1 MKIFLGISSFQILA
15 MFRRGLF
22 YSYLTIYLRHFLG
35 LSVTTTTLF
44 ATFPMI
50 VNVLS
55 QRYLWGVLSD
65 KYQKRRSLIIW
76 GEILAGLGTI
86 LLWYCH
92 RIPAGKTEAGWV
104 VILGL
109 SIIEIF
115 WSMSNIG
122 WSALI
127 SDIYAKGNRSAVMGK
142 LESLGGVGRVMGVLA
157 GGLLYDRMGTA
168 FAGWGFYNGILFWI
182 SGIIMFVS
190 IFPMFLVPEGGIDK
204 TPQKNTPIKGQ
215 IKDQDNFVPPVF
227 FVFIAAM
234 TLIHFGRNSVAV
246 TMPQYLSLPTGLNLS
261 AITLSHVVNIR
272 SLGIIITGL
281 FVGILCKKFGE
292 RHLLA
297 LSSFAATL
305 SLFILGISTS
315 LYWICLSSF
324 LMGFSDVIII
334 AASYELAAAYIPA
347 PKRGRLFAIFNA
359 TFFLSW
365 GMAGTLIA
373 GPITDGLIYLG
384 KLETYAYMASFNA
397 SALITLS
404 GVVVLF
410 ALFHIEKK
418 PRKKKSGENG

>member
-1 MKIFLGISSFQILA
+1 MLA

-86 LLWYCH
+86 FLWYCH
-92 RIPAGKTEAGWV
+92 RIPSGKTEAGWV
-104 VILGL
+104 VIIGL

-127 SDIYAKGNRSAVMGK
+127 SDIYAQGNRSAVMGK

-168 FAGWGFYNGILFWI
+168 FPGWGFYQGILFWI

-190 IFPMFLVPEGGIDK
+190 VFPMFLVPEGGIGK
-204 TPQKNTPIKGQ
+204 TPKKENPINT
-215 IKDQDNFVPPVF
+215 QDNFVFPVF

-297 LSSFAATL
+297 LSSFAAAL
-305 SLFILGISTS
+305 SLFILGFSTS
-315 LYWICLSSF
+315 LYWVCLSSF

-334 AASYELAAAYIPA
+334 AASYELAAAYIP
-347 PKRGRLFAIFNA
+347 PQRRGTLFAVFNA

-365 GMAGTLIA
+365 GMAGTLIS
-373 GPITDGLIYLG
+373 GPITDGLILLG
-384 KLETYAYMASFNA
+384 KPEIYAYMASFNA

-404 GVVVLF
+404 GVVALF
-410 ALFHIEKK
+410 ALFYIEKQPNK
-418 PRKKKSGENG
+418 MG

>member
-1 MKIFLGISSFQILA
+1 MKIFFGISSFQMLA

-35 LSVTTTTLF
+35 LSVTFTTLF
-44 ATFPMI
+44 ATCPMI
-50 VNVLS
+50 VNVLA

-65 KYQKRRSLIIW
+65 KHQKRRSLIIW
-76 GEILAGLGTI
+76 GELLAGMGTI

-92 RIPAGKTEAGWV
+92 RIPSGKTEAGWI
-104 VILGL
+104 VIIGL

-127 SDIYAKGNRSAVMGK
+127 SDIYEQGNRSSIMGK
-142 LESLGGVGRVMGVLA
+142 LESLGGVGRVVGVLA

-168 FAGWGFYNGILFWI
+168 FAGWGFYQGILFWI

-190 IFPMFLVPEGGIDK
+190 IFPMFLVPEGGIGK
-204 TPQKNTPIKGQ
+204 PPEKSIQGMNP
-215 IKDQDNFVPPVF
+215 NPVVPFVF
-227 FVFIAAM
+227 FIFIAAM

-246 TMPQYLSLPTGLNLS
+246 TMPQYLSLPAGLNLS

-281 FVGILCKKFGE
+281 FVGILCKRFGE
-292 RHLLA
+292 RSLLA
-297 LSSFAATL
+297 LSSSAAAL
-305 SLFILGISTS
+305 ALFILGISTS
-315 LYWICLSSF
+315 LYWVCISSF

-347 PKRGRLFAIFNA
+347 PKRGKLFALFNA

-373 GPITDGLIYLG
+373 GPVIDGLISFG
-384 KLETYAYMASFNA
+384 TLETRAYMASFNV
-397 SALITLS
+397 SALITLT
-404 GVVVLF
+404 GVAVLL
-410 ALFHIEKK
+410 ALFYIETKD
-418 PRKKKSGENG
+418 RV

>member
-1 MKIFLGISSFQILA
+1 MKIFLGISSFQMLA

-50 VNVLS
+50 VNVVS

-65 KYQKRRSLIIW
+65 KYQKRRSLIVW

-92 RIPAGKTEAGWV
+92 RIPSGKTEAGWV
-104 VILGL
+104 VIIGL

-127 SDIYAKGNRSAVMGK
+127 SDIYEQGNRSAVMGK
-142 LESLGGVGRVMGVLA
+142 LESLGGVGRVVGVLA

-168 FAGWGFYNGILFWI
+168 FAGWGFYHGVLFWI

-190 IFPMFLVPEGGIDK
+190 IFPMFLVPEGGIGKMPPKK
-204 TPQKNTPIKGQ
+204 TRIA
-215 IKDQDNFVPPVF
+215 DQDNFVPPAF

-272 SLGIIITGL
+272 SLGIIVTGL
-281 FVGILCKKFGE
+281 FVGILCKKYGE
-292 RHLLA
+292 RYLLA
-297 LSSFAATL
+297 LSSFAAAL

-315 LYWICLSSF
+315 LYWVCLSSF
-324 LMGFSDVIII
+324 LMGVSDVIII
-334 AASYELAAAYIPA
+334 AASYELAADYIPA
-347 PKRGRLFAIFNA
+347 AKRGKLFAVFNA

-365 GMAGTLIA
+365 GMAGTLIS
-373 GPITDGLIYLG
+373 GPITDGLIRLG
-384 KLETYAYMASFNA
+384 KLETYAYMTSFNA
-397 SALITLS
+397 SALITLA
-404 GVVVLF
+404 GVAALF
-410 ALFHIEKK
+410 VLFHIEKK
-418 PRKKKSGENG
+418 PRKN

>member
-1 MKIFLGISSFQILA
+1 MKIFFGISSFQILA

-44 ATFPMI
+44 ATLPMI

-65 KYQKRRSLIIW
+65 RYQKRRSLIIW

-92 RIPAGKTEAGWV
+92 LIPSDKIQAGWV
-104 VILGL
+104 VIIGL

-127 SDIYAKGNRSAVMGK
+127 SDIYEQGNRSAVMGK

-168 FAGWGFYNGILFWI
+168 FEGWGFYNGILFWI

-190 IFPMFLVPEGGIDK
+190 IFPMFMVPEGGIAK
-204 TPQKNTPIKGQ
+204 TSPKAPMDNDQKNNGQ
-215 IKDQDNFVPPVF
+215 KDNDRNNFDPHIF

-234 TLIHFGRNSVAV
+234 TLIHFGRNAVAV
-246 TMPQYLSLPTGLNLS
+246 TMPQYLSLDTGLNLS
-261 AITLSHVVNIR
+261 AMTLSHVVNIR
-272 SLGIIITGL
+272 SLGIIVTGL
-281 FVGILCKKFGE
+281 FVGMMCKRFGE
-292 RHLLA
+292 RSLLA
-297 LSSFAATL
+297 LSSFAAAL
-305 SLFILGISTS
+305 ALLILGVSTS
-315 LYWICLSSF
+315 LYWIGISSF

-334 AASYELAAAYIPA
+334 AASYELAASYIPA
-347 PKRGRLFAIFNA
+347 QKRGRLLAVFNA

-365 GMAGTLIA
+365 GIAGTLIS
-373 GPITDGLIYLG
+373 GPITDGLIALG

-397 SALITLS
+397 SALITLA
-404 GVVVLF
+404 GVATLLL
-410 ALFHIEKK
+410 LFHLEKK
-418 PRKKKSGENG
+418 

>member
-1 MKIFLGISSFQILA
+1 MKIFLGISSFQMLA

-44 ATFPMI
+44 ATLPMI

-65 KYQKRRSLIIW
+65 RYQKRRSLIIW

-92 RIPAGKTEAGWV
+92 LIPAGKTQAGWV
-104 VILGL
+104 VIIGL

-127 SDIYAKGNRSAVMGK
+127 SDIYEQGNRSSVMGK

-168 FAGWGFYNGILFWI
+168 FEGWGFYNGILFWI

-190 IFPMFLVPEGGIDK
+190 IFPMFMVPEGGIAK
-204 TPQKNTPIKGQ
+204 TPQKTHRDSNQ
-215 IKDQDNFVPPVF
+215 KDFVPHIF

-234 TLIHFGRNSVAV
+234 TLIHFGRNAVAV
-246 TMPQYLSLPTGLNLS
+246 TMPQYLSLATGLNLS

-272 SLGIIITGL
+272 SLGIIVTGL
-281 FVGILCKKFGE
+281 FVGVMCKKFGE
-292 RHLLA
+292 RSLLA
-297 LSSFAATL
+297 LSSFAAAL
-305 SLFILGISTS
+305 ALLILGISTS
-315 LYWICLSSF
+315 LYWIGISSF

-334 AASYELAAAYIPA
+334 AASYELAASYIPA
-347 PKRGRLFAIFNA
+347 QKRGKLLAVFNA

-365 GMAGTLIA
+365 GMAGTLIS
-373 GPITDGLIYLG
+373 GPITDGLIALG

-397 SALITLS
+397 SALITLA
-404 GVVVLF
+404 GVAILFVLF
-410 ALFHIEKK
+410 HLEKK
-418 PRKKKSGENG
+418 

>member
-1 MKIFLGISSFQILA
+1 MKIFFGISSFQVLA

-22 YSYLTIYLRHFLG
+22 YSYLTIYLRHFLD

-92 RIPAGKTEAGWV
+92 RIPSGKTEAGWV
-104 VILGL
+104 VIIGL

-127 SDIYAKGNRSAVMGK
+127 SDIYAQGNRSAVMGK
-142 LESLGGVGRVMGVLA
+142 LESLGGVGRVIGILA

-168 FAGWGFYNGILFWI
+168 FAGWGFYQGILFWI

-190 IFPMFLVPEGGIDK
+190 IFPMFLVPEGGIGK
-204 TPQKNTPIKGQ
+204 TPKKGTRTKDPEKGQ
-215 IKDQDNFVPPVF
+215 DTFVPPAF

-246 TMPQYLSLPTGLNLS
+246 TMPQYLSLATGFNLS

-292 RHLLA
+292 RRLLA
-297 LSSFAATL
+297 LSSFAAAL

-315 LYWICLSSF
+315 LYWVCLSSF

-347 PKRGRLFAIFNA
+347 QKRGTLFAVFNA

-410 ALFHIEKK
+410 VLFHIEKK
-418 PRKKKSGENG
+418 SKGN

>member
-1 MKIFLGISSFQILA
+1 MKIFFGISSFQMLA

-35 LSVTTTTLF
+35 LSVTSTTLF
-44 ATFPMI
+44 ATLPMI

-55 QRYLWGVLSD
+55 QRYVWGVLSD
-65 KYQKRRSLIIW
+65 RYQKRRSLIIW
-76 GEILAGLGTI
+76 GEMLAGIGTI

-92 RIPAGKTEAGWV
+92 RIPSGKTEAGWV
-104 VILGL
+104 VIIGL
-109 SIIEIF
+109 SVIEIF

-127 SDIYAKGNRSAVMGK
+127 SDIYQQGNRSSIMGK
-142 LESLGGVGRVMGVLA
+142 LESLGGVGRVVGVLA

-168 FAGWGFYNGILFWI
+168 FAGWGFYQGVLFWI

-190 IFPMFLVPEGGIDK
+190 IFPMFLVPEGGIV
-204 TPQKNTPIKGQ
+204 TPPQTT
-215 IKDQDNFVPPVF
+215 DQTHDPKIFDPLTF
-227 FVFIAAM
+227 FVFITAM

-246 TMPQYLSLPTGLNLS
+246 TMPQYLSLTTGLNLS
-261 AITLSHVVNIR
+261 ALTLSHVVNIR
-272 SLGIIITGL
+272 SMGIIITGL

-297 LSSFAATL
+297 LSSIAAAL

-315 LYWICLSSF
+315 LPWVCLSSF

-347 PKRGRLFAIFNA
+347 PKRGTLFALFNA
-359 TFFLSW
+359 TYFLSW

-397 SALITLS
+397 SALVTLA
-404 GVVVLF
+404 GVMVLF
-410 ALFHIEKK
+410 ALFYIEKK
-418 PRKKKSGENG
+418 QREQE

>member
-1 MKIFLGISSFQILA
+1 

-50 VNVLS
+50 VNVVS

-76 GEILAGLGTI
+76 GEILAGMGTI

-92 RIPAGKTEAGWV
+92 RIPSEKTEAGWV
-104 VILGL
+104 VIIGL

-127 SDIYAKGNRSAVMGK
+127 SDIYKQGNRSSVMGK
-142 LESLGGVGRVMGVLA
+142 LESLGGVGRVIGVLA

-168 FAGWGFYNGILFWI
+168 FEGWGFYHGILFWI

-190 IFPMFLVPEGGIDK
+190 IFPMLLVPQGGIGK
-204 TPQKNTPIKGQ
+204 TPRQEARDRGQ
-215 IKDQDNFVPPVF
+215 ESDQANFIPSNF

-281 FVGILCKKFGE
+281 FVGILCRRFGE
-292 RHLLA
+292 RSLLA
-297 LSSFAATL
+297 LSSFAAAL
-305 SLFILGISTS
+305 ALFILGISAS
-315 LYWICLSSF
+315 LFWICISSF
-324 LMGFSDVIII
+324 LMGFSEVIII
-334 AASYELAAAYIPA
+334 AASYELAASYIPA
-347 PKRGRLFAIFNA
+347 SQRGKLFAVFNA

-373 GPITDGLIYLG
+373 GPITDGLIYIG

-397 SALITLS
+397 SALITLA

-410 ALFHIEKK
+410 FLFHMEKK
-418 PRKKKSGENG
+418 PYNL

>member
-1 MKIFLGISSFQILA
+1 
-15 MFRRGLF
+15 
-22 YSYLTIYLRHFLG
+22 
-35 LSVTTTTLF
+35 
-44 ATFPMI
+44 
-50 VNVLS
+50 
-55 QRYLWGVLSD
+55 
-65 KYQKRRSLIIW
+65 
-76 GEILAGLGTI
+76 
-86 LLWYCH
+86 
-92 RIPAGKTEAGWV
+92 
-104 VILGL
+104 
-109 SIIEIF
+109 
-115 WSMSNIG
+115 MSNIG

-168 FAGWGFYNGILFWI
+168 FAGWGFYHGILFWI
-182 SGIIMFVS
+182 SGIIMFMS
-190 IFPMFLVPEGGIDK
+190 IFPMFLVPEGGIGK
-204 TPQKNTPIKGQ
+204 TPPINTQIKG
-215 IKDQDNFVPPVF
+215 QDNFVPPAF
-227 FVFIAAM
+227 FIFIAAM

-292 RHLLA
+292 RRLLA
-297 LSSFAATL
+297 LSSFAAAL

-315 LYWICLSSF
+315 LYWVCLSSF
-324 LMGFSDVIII
+324 IMGFSDVIII

-347 PKRGRLFAIFNA
+347 QKRGKLFAIFNA

-373 GPITDGLIYLG
+373 GPITDGLIRLG

-397 SALITLS
+397 SALITLA

-418 PRKKKSGENG
+418 PRKN